1 MVSVS
6 VAPGALNNPALEIVP
21 VPLTT
26 FHVGAS
32 TIAPEYAVNCA
43 VEFSDIVALPG

>member
-6 VAPGALNNPALEIVP
+6 VEPGAVNNPVLEMVP
-21 VPLTT
+21 VPLTI
-26 FHVGAS
+26 FHVGAR

-43 VEFSDIVALPG
+43 VEFSDMVAVPG